1 MDEYSDC
8 GEALLRAFLEL
19 TATIWD
25 RQMVAGMT
33 FNEAVICN
41 LLSYQM
47 HTNPELPMTAT
58 ELCEKT
64 NTKKS
69 QMNGILTNLEKKGY
83 LTRLRS
89 RVDRRQICLSLTEEG
104 QKAYQTAHAQAA
116 ALLSA
121 VVSRM
126 GQSEAQQLTKNLILA
141 NATVQ
146 EVLSHG
152 RQKGYL

>member
-1 MDEYSDC
+1 
-8 GEALLRAFLEL
+8 
-19 TATIWD
+19 
-25 RQMVAGMT
+25 MVAGMT

-69 QMNGILTNLEKKGY
+69 QMNGILTTLEKKGY
-83 LTRLRS
+83 LTRCRS
-89 RVDRRQICLSLTEEG
+89 HIDRRQICLSLTEAG
-104 QKAYQTAHAQAA
+104 QAAYQAAHSQAA
-116 ALLSA
+116 ELLSA

-146 EVLSHG
+146 EVLSH
-152 RQKGYL
+152 RQQKGYL